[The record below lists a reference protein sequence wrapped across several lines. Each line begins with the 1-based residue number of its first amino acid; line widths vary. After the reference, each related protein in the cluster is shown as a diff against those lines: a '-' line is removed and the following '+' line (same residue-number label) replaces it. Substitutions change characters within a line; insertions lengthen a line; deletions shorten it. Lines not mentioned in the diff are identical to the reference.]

1 MPISDYFLANQSG
14 SDFRT
19 ELNGAL
25 AAIVSQN
32 SNDSPPS
39 PSFSYQYWVDTSVT
53 PRLLKQRNAANDA
66 WITLAEIGGQVLL
79 ADGTD
84 SKPGLSFASDINTGL
99 KRNAADD
106 ISLVTAG
113 SKRLTVKSDGDV
125 GIGTDNPDNN
135 LHVVGTGKFES
146 TATAIGIDNGTE
158 VIGFIGNDAGDL
170 SINAGGTNDV
180 MLLKTG
186 GTTRIAINP
195 NNVRF
200 YGNSTSTSYSFAKAG
215 QTAILGHVSFQNLT
229 ASKTFSFPN
238 ATGTIALT
246 SNIPN
251 VLDTTAGASVGAKGT
266 YAFCTLVNTNQ
277 DKDAGFTTSGSNLRY
292 SNANGNDAGTPSGS
306 WRLMGRLAGESGSSG
321 AKETSLWLRYA

>member
-1 MPISDYFLANQSG
+1 MPTSDYFLANQSG
-14 SDFRT
+14 SNFRT
-19 ELNGAL
+19 ELNEAL

-32 SNDSPPS
+32 SSSSPPS
-39 PSFSYQYWVDTSVT
+39 PSFSYQYWVDISVT
-53 PRLLKQRNAANDA
+53 PNLLKQRNAANDA

-99 KRNAADD
+99 KRNADDD
-106 ISLVTAG
+106 ISLVTGAL
-113 SKRLTVKSDGDV
+113 KRLTVKSDGDV
-125 GIGTDNPDNN
+125 GIATDAPQGK
-135 LHVVGTGKFES
+135 LHVVGASRFQDI
-146 TATAIGIDNGTE
+146 ATAVTIHNGTE
-158 VIGFIGNDAGDL
+158 SIGFVGNDLGDL

-215 QTAILGHVSFQNLT
+215 QTTILGHLSFQNLT

-238 ATGTIALT
+238 TTGTIALT

-251 VLDTTAGASVGAKGT
+251 VLDTTAAASVGAKGT
-266 YAFCTLVNTNQ
+266 YAFCTLTGTSQ
-277 DKDAGFTTSGSNLRY
+277 DKTAGFTTGGSNLRY
-292 SNANGNDAGTPSGS
+292 SNANANDAGTPSGS
-306 WRLMGRLAGESGSSG
+306 WRLMGRLAGESGTDG
-321 AKETSLWLRYA
+321 PKETSLWLRYA